1 MSTTSPSSRRSQA
14 GSARPILILLLAVV
28 MFGAGALTAW
38 WYLTRGVITAGAG
51 PAASPSPNFGPLT
64 PTTLAA
70 APEAQPSAVVPA
82 VEAEAVPAAPPP
94 APAAGGAAPRPARRA
109 AKPPVTAPAP
119 AVPVPQPPDPAAGA
133 SRNFVLGTTVVES
146 LRSVGRDL
154 QGFETSGVGVKR
166 APRVEGQLELVMQ
179 PERVKLGDPYSVMV
193 YLKNE
198 GKKSIE
204 VDEMKVSMIVDG
216 KWTTRPLPPKVKQV
230 APKQRVL
237 LEELPGTWR
246 GAVSDW
252 AVEAVVTSK
261 NQDVYR
267 NRLTWK

>member
-1 MSTTSPSSRRSQA
+1 MSMTSPSSRRSQA

-28 MFGAGALTAW
+28 MFGAGAITAW
-38 WYLTRGVITAGAG
+38 WYLTRGVITTTGTAV
-51 PAASPSPNFGPLT
+51 ASPPPNFGPLT

-70 APEAQPSAVVPA
+70 SPEAQPSAEAPA
-82 VEAEAVPAAPPP
+82 VVAEAAPAAPPP
-94 APAAGGAAPRPARRA
+94 APAAGGRAAPPARRA
-109 AKPPVTAPAP
+109 AKPPVTAPGP
-119 AVPVPQPPDPAAGA
+119 AVPPAQPPNKAAGA
-133 SRNFVLGTTVVES
+133 ARSFVLGTTVVES
-146 LRSVGRDL
+146 LRAVGRDL
-154 QGFETSGVGVKR
+154 QGFDTSGVGVKR
-166 APRVEGQLELVMQ
+166 APKVEGDVEIVIQ
-179 PERVKLGDPYSVMV
+179 PAQVKVGEPYSVMV
-193 YLKNE
+193 FLKNE

-237 LEELPGTWR
+237 LEELPGVWR
-246 GAVSDW
+246 EAVGDW

>member
-1 MSTTSPSSRRSQA
+1 MSMTSPSSRGSQA

-38 WYLTRGVITAGAG
+38 WYLTRGVVTTAGTVV
-51 PAASPSPNFGPLT
+51 ASPPPNFGPLT

-70 APEAQPSAVVPA
+70 SPEAQASA
-82 VEAEAVPAAPPP
+82 
-94 APAAGGAAPRPARRA
+94 APAAGGGAPAPTRRA
-109 AKPPVTAPAP
+109 ARPPVTAPGP
-119 AVPVPQPPDPAAGA
+119 AVPVPQAPSQTAGA
-133 SRNFVLGTTVVES
+133 GRSFVLGTTVVES
-146 LRSVGRDL
+146 LRAVGRDL
-154 QGFETSGVGVKR
+154 QGFDTSGVGVKR
-166 APRVEGQLELVMQ
+166 APKVEGDIEIVIQ
-179 PERVKLGDPYSVMV
+179 PPQVKVGDPYSVMV
-193 YLKNE
+193 FLKNE

-204 VDEMKVSMIVDG
+204 VDEMKVSVIVDG

-237 LEELPGTWR
+237 LEELPGVWR
-246 GAVSDW
+246 DAVGDW

-267 NRLTWK
+267 NRLTLK

>member
-1 MSTTSPSSRRSQA
+1 MSMTPPSSRRSQA

-38 WYLTRGVITAGAG
+38 WYLTRGAVTTGGTA
-51 PAASPSPNFGPLT
+51 AASPPPNFGPLT

-70 APEAQPSAVVPA
+70 APEAQPSAAAPA
-82 VEAEAVPAAPPP
+82 VEAEAVPAAPLP
-94 APAAGGAAPRPARRA
+94 APAAPRAARRA
-109 AKPPVTAPAP
+109 AKPPVTAPGP
-119 AVPVPQPPDPAAGA
+119 AVPAAPPPGQAAGA
-133 SRNFVLGTTVVES
+133 GRSFVLGTTVVES
-146 LRSVGRDL
+146 LRAVGRDL
-154 QGFETSGVGVKR
+154 QGFDTSGVGVKR
-166 APRVEGQLELVMQ
+166 APRVEGAVELVMQ
-179 PERVKLGDPYSVMV
+179 PPRVKAGDPYSVMV
-193 YLKNE
+193 FLKNE

-216 KWTTRPLPPKVKQV
+216 KWTTRPLPPKVKQI

-237 LEELPGTWR
+237 LEELPGVWR
-246 GAVSDW
+246 DAVSDW

-261 NQDVYR
+261 SQDVYR